1 MRFVSKE
8 AATFEQ
14 YSKARP
20 HFHDVIP
27 SERFC
32 PNGFRNYII
41 LNQTCSKLQNDS
53 IEDSEEDNRLKKKQ
67 ISLNLG
73 RMPSQLQV
81 FLLPANFDSDGMT
94 SHNHGLTAKTVYK
107 GGSPKSLLSR
117 RISSG

>member
-41 LNQTCSKLQNDS
+41 LNQTCSKLRNDS
-53 IEDSEEDNRLKKKQ
+53 IEDSEEDNRLKKK
-67 ISLNLG
+67 IDFSELG
-73 RMPSQLQV
+73 KDAKSVAGFPPSRQ
-81 FLLPANFDSDGMT
+81 FRF
-94 SHNHGLTAKTVYK
+94 
-107 GGSPKSLLSR
+107 R
-117 RISSG
+117 RNDVT